1 MTKGMKTQSMTRT
14 CIKPV
19 NDNVNWGSSLWL
31 SFMFSPCEG
40 SEGTWRNPVIPHQF
54 KRSCFDVGPSHALL
68 LPMTSW
74 TKKNAAC
81 WSVMHGSNCLS
92 VMLVL
97 VRHDVQQH
105 LIFLETLSMLTT
117 QKKGNMNWEVT
128 SSLLQLS
135 ERTTNHVG
143 HQQKHH
149 FWVSINHTAMQQPV
163 ENIPM
168 TEQQTDANWRQV
180 HPGGERKEMS
190 QKIQNEQRWN
200 HSHKTQKE
208 QRWNQSFNEEES
220 SQKRLSKDGFQAA
233 GVTKGAIYLIWQSMT
248 KR

>member
-1 MTKGMKTQSMTRT
+1 MTIWTEAQAFGCPSCSHLVKDQKEHEETQSFHTNSNVHA
-14 CIKPV
+14 V
-19 NDNVNWGSSLWL
+19 N
-31 SFMFSPCEG
+31 
-40 SEGTWRNPVIPHQF
+40 
-54 KRSCFDVGPSHALL
+54 VGPSHALL

-74 TKKNAAC
+74 TKKRNAAC

-149 FWVSINHTAMQQPV
+149 FWVSINHTAMQQPA

-180 HPGGERKEMS
+180 HPGGERKEMR
-190 QKIQNEQRWN
+190 KKQRWN
-200 HSHKTQKE
+200 HSPQSQDPKRTEMK
-208 QRWNQSFNEEES
+208 QSFNEEDS
-220 SQKRLSKDGFQAA
+220 RQKKLSKDGFQAA
-233 GVTKGAIYLIWQSMT
+233 GVTKEAIYLIWQSMT